1 MATKDAP
8 PPATAEA
15 QAMPGF
21 PPHVVIEKPPYAPGI
36 ARVPVDRFFKQEY
49 HDLEVERIWKKAWQW
64 ACREEEIPDVGD
76 YQIYEVAHL
85 SFIVIRTAPDEIKAY
100 WNSCPHRAR
109 KLVTFDGRRA
119 SELRC
124 MFHGWAW
131 NLDGSLK
138 EMSCGWDFPGARP
151 EEVKLPEVKVGT
163 WGGFVFINPDP
174 DAESLEAFLGELPEH
189 FEGAGFGL
197 KGRWKQVH
205 VVADIAANW
214 KVAQE
219 AFLEPWHLVQTHP
232 QLLRPPAAAGPSPG
246 NSWDDFGNWMR
257 SSFAW
262 PPGKTPQGY
271 MPAAETPQQY
281 INQHWDYHLNED
293 PPMKAGPDDDA
304 GKMIRDS
311 MREFQRQAI
320 GEAADA
326 YHEYHMNPGE
336 MLSLWPNFHP
346 WQAFSRLMYRFRPN
360 KSDPNRCLMDVLL
373 LTPWPDDTP
382 RPAPAKPHFIA
393 AGHSII
399 EAKELGQL
407 ARIFAQDLANMPE
420 VQLGLKSSK
429 SGYVI
434 LSDHNE
440 APLRRWHDQYEKW
453 MGLDESVAAPTKA
466 PVPENGK

>member
-109 KLVTFDGRRA
+109 KLVTFDGKRA

-189 FEGAGFGL
+189 CEVGRHNFAH
-197 KGRWKQVH
+197 RWKQVH
-205 VVADIAANW
+205 IVADLPANW
-214 KVAQE
+214 KVVQE
-219 AFLEPWHLVQTHP
+219 AFLEAWHVIYTHP
-232 QLLRPPAAAGPSPG
+232 QQVMGPERAEYVQR
-246 NSWDDFGNWMR
+246 WDDFGNFMR
-257 SSFAW
+257 WAVGPVGPGKKAAIPFM
-262 PPGKTPQGY
+262 PPGDTEQDYIDGFLDFHRNEE
-271 MPAAETPQQY
+271 PAVVATDEVSGMDAV
-281 INQHWDYHLNED
+281 H
-293 PPMKAGPDDDA
+293 KAG
-304 GKMIRDS
+304 RDYL
-311 MREFQRQAI
+311 RTI
-320 GEAADA
+320 LGDKVD
-326 YHEYHMNPGE
+326 EYLDMFMSPGE
-336 MLSLWPNFHP
+336 MQMVWPNFHP
-346 WQAFSRLMYRFRPN
+346 WQNFSRLVYRFRPY
-360 KSDPNRCLMDVLL
+360 KSDPNRSLMDVLL
-373 LTPWPDDTP
+373 LAPWPED
-382 RPAPAKPHFIA
+382 RPMPPPCPPHVLEHGQPISDA
-393 AGHSII
+393 Y
-399 EAKELGQL
+399 ELGQL
-407 ARIFAQDLANMPE
+407 ARIFSQDLANIPYVHE
-420 VQLGLKSSK
+420 GLKTCER
-429 SGYVI
+429 GYVI

-440 APLRRWHDQYEKW
+440 APLRHWHDRYDRW
-453 MGLDESVAAPTKA
+453 MGLDNSD
-466 PVPENGK
+466 GMIGDSR

>member
-36 ARVPVDRFFKQEY
+36 RRVPVDRFFKQEY

-163 WGGFVFINPDP
+163 WGGYVFINPDP
-174 DAESLEAFLGELPEH
+174 DAESLEAFLGELPMV
-189 FEGAGFGL
+189 FEGSGHDLA
-197 KGRWKQVH
+197 KRWKQVH
-205 VVADIAANW
+205 VTAHLEANW
-214 KVAQE
+214 KVVQE
-219 AFLEPWHLVQTHP
+219 AFLEAWHVGTTHP
-232 QLLRPPAAAGPSPG
+232 QLLVPASGHRG
-246 NSWDDFGNWMR
+246 MDFVQRWDDFGNWMR
-257 SSFAW
+257 WAVG
-262 PPGKTPQGY
+262 PVEPGKKSGQGP
-271 MPAAETPQQY
+271 MGSPADTDEEYP
-281 INQHWDYHLNED
+281 NSFFDYHLNEERMVLD
-293 PPMKAGPDDDA
+293 EGQT
-304 GKMIRDS
+304 GV
-311 MREFQRQAI
+311 QAV
-320 GEAADA
+320 
-326 YHEYHMNPGE
+326 HKRVREYHRAIIGDEVDQHSDYFMSAAE
-336 MLSLWPNFHP
+336 MQMVWPNFHP
-346 WQAFSRLMYRFRPN
+346 WQAFSRLMYRFRPY
-360 KSDPNRCLMDVLL
+360 KSDPNRSVMDVLL
-373 LTPWPDDTP
+373 LAPWPEGRP
-382 RPAPAKPHFIA
+382 RPPACKPHVLDF
-393 AGHSII
+393 GQSIT
-399 EAKELGQL
+399 EAVSLGQL
-407 ARIFAQDLANMPE
+407 ARVFAQDLANIPH
-420 VQLGLKSSK
+420 VQEGLKSCQRE
-429 SGYVI
+429 YII
-434 LSDHNE
+434 LSDLHE
-440 APLRRWHDQYEKW
+440 APLRHWHDRYDQW
-453 MGLDESVAAPTKA
+453 MGLDNTDGKIAEAA
-466 PVPENGK
+466 E

>member
-163 WGGFVFINPDP
+163 WGGYVFINPDP

-189 FEGAGFGL
+189 FEGAGHDMR
-197 KGRWKQVH
+197 KRWVQVH
-205 VVADIAANW
+205 VTAHLEANW
-214 KVAQE
+214 KVVQE
-219 AFLEPWHLVQTHP
+219 AFIEPWHVIATHP
-232 QLLRPPAAAGPSPG
+232 QLLRPPMDGPPRG
-246 NSWDDFGNWMR
+246 QRWDDYGNWMR
-257 SSFAW
+257 S
-262 PPGKTPQGY
+262 TPS
-271 MPAAETPQQY
+271 
-281 INQHWDYHLNED
+281 L
-293 PPMKAGPDDDA
+293 PDDPNKPPPSSYSHTAESVQQFID
-304 GKMIRDS
+304 
-311 MREFQRQAI
+311 
-320 GEAADA
+320 
-326 YHEYHMNPGE
+326 HELDYHMNEETPLKADPARDGYAQVKEQMRELHRDIIGDEVDAIHDVHMNAGE
-336 MLSLWPNFHP
+336 MIALWPNFHP
-346 WQAFSRLMYRFRPN
+346 WGGLSRLTYRFRPY
-360 KSDPNRCLMDVLL
+360 KDDPNRSVMDVQLIA
-373 LTPWPDDTP
+373 PWPDD
-382 RPAPAKPHFIA
+382 RPKPPPAKPRVLDFGQPITD
-393 AGHSII
+393 AG
-399 EAKELGQL
+399 ELGWL
-407 ARIFAQDLANMPE
+407 ARIFVQDLGNIPY
-420 VQLGLKSSK
+420 VQEGLKTSHNE
-429 SGYVI
+429 YVI
-434 LSDHNE
+434 LSSHNE
-440 APLRRWHDQYEKW
+440 APVRRWHDQYDRW
-453 MGLDESVAAPTKA
+453 MGIEDNGGKLESVR
-466 PVPENGK
+466 